1 MRINEFITEAGVP
14 GAFRKGLYKATGLG
28 GSPAVSAAVTKDNF
42 IKKFASDFD
51 LVSHDQTGA
60 FDAKDYLESVID
72 QNNWGPT
79 TPIQQQALEKA
90 IATNNSTNIAT
101 VVYQIGMQ
109 NRSGSS
115 IGNKRTMPATQ
126 TSQVKS
132 TTGKPDDLSP
142 STDSIMDKIEMMASS
157 GNVDDLQAICRDALN
172 VLNKVAPT
180 HYAAFIKQL
189 ATGKNPST
197 LAPAATDKTGA
208 ARTPTG
214 KPAVGVQDLPASV
227 QQRLAQQQ
235 K

>member
-28 GSPAVSAAVTKDNF
+28 GSPAVSAAVSKDNF
-42 IKKFASDFD
+42 IKKFAANFD
-51 LVSHDQTGA
+51 LVADDQTGA
-60 FDAKDYLESVID
+60 FDAKDYLESVIN

-90 IATNNSTNIAT
+90 IATNDSTNIAT
-101 VVYQIGMQ
+101 VIYQIGVQ
-109 NRSGSS
+109 NRGGSS
-115 IGNKRTMPATQ
+115 IANRQQQAT
-126 TSQVKS
+126 QVKS
-132 TTGKPDDLSP
+132 TTGKPDQLSP
-142 STDSIMDKIEMMASS
+142 NTTSIMDKIEMMASS

-208 ARTPTG
+208 ARTPSG